1 MTGVLDRKHCV
12 VRLSLH
18 DLVHGILP
26 CFHMA
31 ERRLRSEALS
41 CREMGIRTLDAL
53 INDALSTLR
62 NRIEL
67 LETRMEGLAMC
78 RQNTE
83 LSASRN
89 RHHLLIELPD
99 RLPVEI
105 RIEIGLYGIQLL
117 RLPYWIKYRFA
128 GFDLILC
135 HLFAE
140 VHPLLIKLCNL
151 VIQYIELV
159 TNL

>member
-1 MTGVLDRKHCV
+1 MGV
-12 VRLSLH
+12 
-18 DLVHGILP
+18 
-26 CFHMA
+26 
-31 ERRLRSEALS
+31 
-41 CREMGIRTLDAL
+41 RTLDTL

-67 LETRMEGLAMC
+67 FEICMEGLSMC

-83 LSASRN
+83 LPASRN

-105 RIEIGLYGIQLL
+105 RIKIGRYRIELL
-117 RLPYWIKYRFA
+117 RLPYRIKYRFT

-140 VHPLLIKLCNL
+140 VHPLLVKLRNL
-151 VIQYIELV
+151 MIQHIELV

>member
-1 MTGVLDRKHCV
+1 
-12 VRLSLH
+12 
-18 DLVHGILP
+18 
-26 CFHMA
+26 MA
-31 ERRLRSEALS
+31 ECCLRAEALS
-41 CREMGIRTLDAL
+41 CCKMGIRTLDAL

-67 LETRMEGLAMC
+67 LETHMEGLAMC

-83 LSASRN
+83 LPASRN

>member
-1 MTGVLDRKHCV
+1 
-12 VRLSLH
+12 
-18 DLVHGILP
+18 
-26 CFHMA
+26 MA
-31 ERRLRSEALS
+31 ECRLCAEALS
-41 CREMGIRTLDAL
+41 CCKMGIRTLNPL
-53 INDALSTLR
+53 INDTLSTLR

-67 LETRMEGLAMC
+67 LKIRMEGLSMC

-83 LSASRN
+83 LPASRN

-117 RLPYWIKYRFA
+117 LLPYRIKYRFS
-128 GFDLILC
+128 GFNLILC
-135 HLFAE
+135 YLFAE
-140 VHPLLIKLCNL
+140 VHPLLIKLGNL

-159 TNL
+159 ANL